1 MSLWQILWGRKWFIG
16 LFVIGFMLLGFVM
29 TGSRDRTYTA
39 ESLLIL
45 EDNSTSLSSALTRD
59 DNAYVN
65 PNTAVEVFGSRP
77 VIEQVVER
85 LALDQDPEFNPFLEA
100 AQTEPSVVSKAIG
113 TVWTMMFGPRKS
125 ETPVEEL
132 PADYIHQIVVERV
145 EETVRFLIIP
155 QTSLIHVRATTL
167 DPQKSARLANA
178 VAEAFLNDTLNS
190 RLDSVDRVV
199 SQLGDRLLTLRQD
212 FHEKEQAL
220 QNFRNESEILDPS
233 ALGFMAAEIERLR
246 ERRRILSGDLEA
258 ATQLLLEAQALKELS
273 GNAAQ
278 ERISENPQLQAL
290 RASAG
295 RSIDRM
301 ISEAQSR
308 QQTLERQAIKLNT
321 SIEKLEKRVD
331 LHSERLLQLGQ
342 LERETEASGEI
353 YEFSLRRLN
362 ELSVQADVETS
373 GGRIVFAAHVPQTG
387 DSRGRLR
394 TMIILGVLG
403 MIVSVTWVLIK
414 EANNQILRSISDLKA
429 MRPNARI
436 VSLPKAPTKGV
447 LWKREADLNKL
458 LGMQVTPFSSGIRRL
473 RASVLAKAD
482 NKPTAFLVASDLI
495 GTGKSLMTLSLAWS
509 LSHVN
514 KKVLIISADG
524 QMAGVIRPLHKT
536 VAQNGLE
543 DVLCHG
549 ASLEDAVISNSK
561 LGSDLL
567 LNSEQKNHLSTD
579 LLELDNFEK
588 LLELARERYD
598 IILIDTLPVLAAPDA
613 LQVARHVDDTLFVVG
628 CDLSSY
634 DSFAESL
641 NELLPGNSGSQEILV
656 LYGTE
661 AKPSVQEARYN
672 KKLGVM

>member
-1 MSLWQILWGRKWFIG
+1 MSLWQILWSRKWFIG
-16 LFVIGFMLLGFVM
+16 LFVFGFMLLGFVM
-29 TGSRDRTYTA
+29 TGSKDRTYTA

-77 VIEQVVER
+77 VIEQVVEE
-85 LALDQDPEFNPFLEA
+85 LALDQDPEFNPFLES
-100 AQTEPSVVSKAIG
+100 AQTEPSATSKAIG
-113 TVWTMMFGPRKS
+113 AVWTMIFGQRKA
-125 ETPVEEL
+125 ETPVAEL
-132 PADYIHQIVVERV
+132 PADYIHQVVIERV
-145 EETVRFLIIP
+145 EESVRFLIVP

-167 DPQKSARLANA
+167 NPQKSAQLANA
-178 VAEAFLNDTLNS
+178 VSEAFLNDTLDS
-190 RLDSVDRVV
+190 RLDSVDRVI

-220 QNFRNESEILDPS
+220 QDFRNESEILDPS

-246 ERRRILSGDLEA
+246 ERRRLLERDLEA
-258 ATQLLLEAQALKELS
+258 AKQLVVDAQALKELS
-273 GNAAQ
+273 ADAAA
-278 ERISENPQLQAL
+278 ERISENAQLRAL
-290 RASAG
+290 RVTAG
-295 RSIDRM
+295 RSVDRM
-301 ISEAQSR
+301 ISEAQN
-308 QQTLERQAIKLNT
+308 QQTTLEQQGVKLNA

-331 LHSERLLQLGQ
+331 LHSERLLNLGK

-394 TMIILGVLG
+394 TMIILGILG

-414 EANNQILRSISDLKA
+414 EANNQTLRSVADLKA

-436 VSLPKAPTKGV
+436 VSLPQAPTKGV

-473 RASVLAKAD
+473 RASVLAKAE
-482 NKPTAFLVASDLI
+482 NKPTAIHVASDLI

-524 QMAGVIRPLHKT
+524 QMAKVIRPLHKT
-536 VAQNGLE
+536 VAKNGLE

-549 ASLEDAVISNSK
+549 AALEDAVISNSK
-561 LGSDLL
+561 LGSDFL

-588 LLELARERYD
+588 LLGLARERYD
-598 IILIDTLPVLAAPDA
+598 IVLIDTLPVLAAPDA
-613 LQVARHVDDTLFVVG
+613 IQVARHADDTLFVVG
-628 CDLSSY
+628 CNLSSY
-634 DSFAESL
+634 DSFEASL
-641 NELLPGNSGSQEILV
+641 SELLPVNAGAQEILV

-661 AKPSVQEARYN
+661 SKPSTQDARYS